1 VERLAGEGDQR
12 KVRILNDPRMPGLEE
27 IRRHEINHCP
37 YRNWC
42 AHCVFG
48 RGKDLD
54 HRKGIEEER
63 GLHEFAF
70 DYCFPG
76 DELGYKITL
85 LVGRER
91 LTGMIMSTTV
101 PAKGSLG
108 TFACDKVMQFLDECG
123 CSENDVVI
131 KTDQEPAIEFL
142 MKDVKEART
151 KARTLIEEAPKQ
163 SKGSNGMA
171 ERAVQAIEGMVRT
184 MKSALEERVGRS
196 IKAEAPIIT
205 FMAEHASYLI
215 NRMEVGKDGK
225 TSYERNKGKRS
236 TVLGVEFGEKMM
248 VKKFAKTKM
257 EKLNPRWYYGIF
269 VGVKRSSG
277 EIFVSTQDGIK
288 KARSVRRLPVEKR
301 WCEDCIEWVKF
312 VPWNKYRGDDEAD
325 GEIPEEALR
334 DPFVRRDEA
343 PDVRPGGEGQPGA
356 ITIKMRQP
364 PPRAFYI
371 SKQNI
376 KDHKYTRGCPGCGS
390 VFKGGSRQ
398 PHNELCRARFEE
410 LLKDDARVK
419 NAKRKQEEYEDKV
432 VKKAKDKK
440 ERKKRGREE
449 EGE

>member
-1 VERLAGEGDQR
+1 
-12 KVRILNDPRMPGLEE
+12 
-27 IRRHEINHCP
+27 
-37 YRNWC
+37 
-42 AHCVFG
+42 
-48 RGKDLD
+48 
-54 HRKGIEEER
+54 
-63 GLHEFAF
+63 
-70 DYCFPG
+70 
-76 DELGYKITL
+76 
-85 LVGRER
+85 
-91 LTGMIMSTTV
+91 MSTTV

-257 EKLNPRWYYGIF
+257 EKLNPSWYYGIF
-269 VGVKRSSG
+269 VWGKT
-277 EIFVSTQDGIK
+277 E
-288 KARSVRRLPVEKR
+288 
-301 WCEDCIEWVKF
+301 
-312 VPWNKYRGDDEAD
+312 
-325 GEIPEEALR
+325 
-334 DPFVRRDEA
+334 
-343 PDVRPGGEGQPGA
+343 
-356 ITIKMRQP
+356 
-364 PPRAFYI
+364 
-371 SKQNI
+371 
-376 KDHKYTRGCPGCGS
+376 
-390 VFKGGSRQ
+390 
-398 PHNELCRARFEE
+398 
-410 LLKDDARVK
+410 
-419 NAKRKQEEYEDKV
+419 
-432 VKKAKDKK
+432 
-440 ERKKRGREE
+440 
-449 EGE
+449 